1 MADAERLSEEVGRR
15 LLKVA
20 RDTIQR
26 AFGEQKNDDPG
37 EEVLSPVL
45 SERRGTFVT
54 LTLQGSLRGCIGR
67 IIPQETLFEGVKGNA
82 IRAAFRDPRFR
93 PLSRD
98 ELDQVRIEVSILTEP
113 APLSYSDA
121 RDLTNKLR
129 PGTDGVILKKGYK
142 EATFLPQVLEQL
154 PKPDDFLTHLCL
166 KAGLEGDAWKRDKLD
181 VSVYR
186 VQAFEEE

>member
-1 MADAERLSEEVGRR
+1 MAHAERLSKEEGRK

-20 RDTIQR
+20 RDAIQS
-26 AFGEQKNDDPG
+26 ALGEQKSENAG
-37 EEVLSPVL
+37 EESVSPLL

-54 LTLQGSLRGCIGR
+54 LTLRGALRGCIGR
-67 IIPQETLFEGVKGNA
+67 IVPQETLIEGVRANA
-82 IRAAFRDPRFR
+82 VQAALRDPRFR

-98 ELDQVRIEVSILTEP
+98 ELEQVKIEVSVLTAP
-113 APLSYSDA
+113 VPLSNSDA
-121 RDLTNKLR
+121 HDLPNKLR

-142 EATFLPQVLEQL
+142 QATFLPQVWEQL
-154 PKPDDFLTHLCL
+154 PKPEDFLTHLCL
-166 KAGLEGDAWKRDKLD
+166 KAGLEGDAWKHDRLD